1 MSVILTDNSTHYLRL
16 EHFASLTYKL
26 HHSFSQRPIQSL
38 ITVFRGPFGMVPNL
52 ILGMT
57 ALAVFRAKYSIQTA
71 SFKPPG
77 RRQGGRGEPY
87 NSHELR
93 FLLTNILTGG
103 VMKTIKL
110 LAVAALFI
118 AIAAPLAMV
127 PTSASADGE
136 RYVLVSH
143 APDSDSWWNT
153 IKNGIALAG
162 EQMGVTVE
170 YRNPPTGD
178 LADMARIIEQATAS
192 RPNGIITTLADY
204 DVLSGPIKNA
214 VAQGVNVII
223 MNSGT
228 PEQTRE
234 VGALMFV
241 GQPEY
246 DAGYAAG
253 LRAKG
258 DGIKSFVCVNHVISN
273 TVVAERC
280 RGFADG
286 LGVELGNSMLD
297 SGQDP
302 AEIKNRVLAYL
313 SANPKTEAILTLGPT
328 SADPTIAALKENG
341 MAGDIYF
348 GTFDLG
354 TEIVN
359 GIKSGIIQWG
369 IDQQPF
375 LQAYLPVVVLTNY
388 DRFGVLPGN
397 NINSGPG
404 FVTKEGL
411 ELVEK
416 YAGKYR

>member
-1 MSVILTDNSTHYLRL
+1 MKKVNL
-16 EHFASLTYKL
+16 FATVA
-26 HHSFSQRPIQSL
+26 FL
-38 ITVFRGPFGMVPNL
+38 IVF
-52 ILGMT
+52 
-57 ALAVFRAKYSIQTA
+57 AL
-71 SFKPPG
+71 
-77 RRQGGRGEPY
+77 
-87 NSHELR
+87 
-93 FLLTNILTGG
+93 
-103 VMKTIKL
+103 
-110 LAVAALFI
+110 
-118 AIAAPLAMV
+118 PLAMTA
-127 PTSASADGE
+127 TSVDAAGE
-136 RYVLVSH
+136 RYILVSH

-162 EQMGVTVE
+162 KQMGVKVE

-192 RPNGIITTLADY
+192 KPNGIITTLADF
-204 DVLSGPIKNA
+204 DVLSGPIRNA
-214 VAQGVNVII
+214 VDQGINVII

-234 VGALMFV
+234 IGALMFV

-246 DAGYAAG
+246 DAGFAAG

-258 DGIKSFVCVNHVISN
+258 DGIKSFLCVNHVISN
-273 TVVAERC
+273 AVVAERC

-286 LGVELGNSMLD
+286 LGIKLGSSMLD

-328 SADPTIAALKENG
+328 SADPTLLALQENG
-341 MAGDIYF
+341 LAGDIYF

-354 TEIVN
+354 DNIVK
-359 GIKSGIIQWG
+359 GIKSGVIQWG

-375 LQAYLPVVVLTNY
+375 LQAYLPVVILTNY
-388 DRFGVLPGN
+388 DRYGVLPGN

-404 FVTKEGL
+404 FVTKDAL
-411 ELVEK
+411 TLVEK
-416 YAGKYR
+416 YAGEYR

>member
-1 MSVILTDNSTHYLRL
+1 MKIS
-16 EHFASLTYKL
+16 KL
-26 HHSFSQRPIQSL
+26 LKS
-38 ITVFRGPFGMVPNL
+38 
-52 ILGMT
+52 T
-57 ALAVFRAKYSIQTA
+57 ALAMTIALPFSLM
-71 SFKPPG
+71 SF
-77 RRQGGRGEPY
+77 
-87 NSHELR
+87 
-93 FLLTNILTGG
+93 
-103 VMKTIKL
+103 
-110 LAVAALFI
+110 
-118 AIAAPLAMV
+118 
-127 PTSASADGE
+127 SAHAEGE

-153 IKNGIALAG
+153 IKNGIKLAG
-162 EQMGVTVE
+162 EQMNVKVE

-192 RPNGIITTLADY
+192 KPNGIITTLADF
-204 DVLSGPIKNA
+204 DVLSGPIKAA
-214 VAQGVNVII
+214 VDQGINVII

-246 DAGYAAG
+246 DAGLAAG
-253 LRAKG
+253 LRAKA

-273 TVVAERC
+273 TVVGERC
-280 RGFADG
+280 RGFAKG
-286 LGVELGNSMLD
+286 LGVELGSSMLD
-297 SGQDP
+297 SGEDP
-302 AEIKNRVLAYL
+302 GEIKNRVKAYL
-313 SANPKTEAILTLGPT
+313 AANPKTEAVLTLGPT

-354 TEIVN
+354 TEIVKA
-359 GIKSGIIQWG
+359 IKSDIIKWG

-404 FVTKEGL
+404 FVTKDAL
-411 ELVEK
+411 SLVEK
-416 YAGKYR
+416 FAGEYR

>member
-1 MSVILTDNSTHYLRL
+1 
-16 EHFASLTYKL
+16 
-26 HHSFSQRPIQSL
+26 
-38 ITVFRGPFGMVPNL
+38 
-52 ILGMT
+52 
-57 ALAVFRAKYSIQTA
+57 
-71 SFKPPG
+71 
-77 RRQGGRGEPY
+77 
-87 NSHELR
+87 
-93 FLLTNILTGG
+93 
-103 VMKTIKL
+103 MKKFKL
-110 LAVAALFI
+110 LSAAALSMAIAVPLALTSMSAVA
-118 AIAAPLAMV
+118 
-127 PTSASADGE
+127 E

-153 IKNGIALAG
+153 VKNGVTLAG
-162 EQMGVTVE
+162 KQMDVKVE

-192 RPNGIITTLADY
+192 KPDGIITTLADF
-204 DVLSGPIKNA
+204 DVLSGPIRNA
-214 VAQGVNVII
+214 VDQGINVII

-228 PEQTRE
+228 PEQARE

-246 DAGYAAG
+246 DAGFAAG
-253 LRAKG
+253 LRAKS
-258 DGIKSFVCVNHVISN
+258 DGIKSFLCVNHVISN
-273 TVVAERC
+273 AVVAERC

-286 LGVELGNSMLD
+286 LGVELGNSMMD

-313 SANPKTEAILTLGPT
+313 TANPKTDAILTLGPT
-328 SADPTIAALKENG
+328 SADPTILALQENG

-354 TEIVN
+354 ENIVK

-375 LQAYLPVVVLTNY
+375 LQAYLPVVILTNY
-388 DRFGVLPGN
+388 DRYGVLPGN

-404 FVTKEGL
+404 FITKDGL
-411 ELVEK
+411 ALVEK
-416 YAGKYR
+416 YAGQYR